1 MTIGPG
7 HRDPPVR
14 PTSYRCSAAPCVDR
28 GGAER
33 AEPLAAGVE
42 SGAAVRPPDLSSTW
56 ASLSVMHRYGRGC
69 ASPCNL
75 MRVRE
80 HQIQDG
86 LTQFKFPAM
95 AVNLVLND
103 VPTT

>member
-1 MTIGPG
+1 
-7 HRDPPVR
+7 
-14 PTSYRCSAAPCVDR
+14 
-28 GGAER
+28 
-33 AEPLAAGVE
+33 
-42 SGAAVRPPDLSSTW
+42 
-56 ASLSVMHRYGRGC
+56 MHRYGRGC

-86 LTQFKFPAM
+86 RTQFKFPAM